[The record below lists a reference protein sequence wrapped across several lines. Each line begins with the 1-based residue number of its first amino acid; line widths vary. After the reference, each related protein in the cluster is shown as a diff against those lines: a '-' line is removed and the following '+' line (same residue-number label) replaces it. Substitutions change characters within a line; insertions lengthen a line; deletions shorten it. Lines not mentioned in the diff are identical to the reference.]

1 MVQTVTLHP
10 SRIGCPSIPGTMKGI
25 VSSLPG
31 VSAVAVRYEERAL
44 DVTFDPAVI
53 TPETIIKTIGA
64 ELGLR
69 MEVGEAG
76 GGREGKPEETCP
88 M

>member
-1 MVQTVTLHP
+1 MTQSITLHP

-31 VSAVAVRYEERAL
+31 VENVNVRYEDRSL
-44 DVTFDPAVI
+44 DVAFDDSKI
-53 TPETIIKTIGA
+53 TAETIIKKIG
-64 ELGLR
+64 EEMGLA
-69 MEVGEAG
+69 MEVAALGSKK
-76 GGREGKPEETCP
+76 EGAPGETCP